1 MRTAPAETPTAPR
14 VSTSRPRRMCDYTA
28 DVRRSIPEQDH
39 TSDRAPAPA
48 QAFTFTPIGVV
59 RSPYTERFGTPRQP
73 TITAQVKEDRALPG
87 TIELAPEFAPGLEGL
102 AEFERIW
109 CLFVFHLNSG
119 YGLKV
124 RSPRTPDRPIGL
136 FATRA
141 PHRPC
146 SVGLSCLKVTGVE
159 ATRIH
164 VLGLDILDG
173 TPVLDIKPYVP
184 YADAFPDARAGWL
197 EGRVPDEPDRFR
209 PR

>member
-1 MRTAPAETPTAPR
+1 M
-14 VSTSRPRRMCDYTA
+14 
-28 DVRRSIPEQDH
+28 RRSIPEQDH
-39 TSDRAPAPA
+39 TSGRDPAA
-48 QAFTFTPIGVV
+48 TFTFSPIGVV

-73 TITAQVKEDRALPG
+73 TITTQVKEDRALPG
-87 TIELAPEFAPGLEGL
+87 RIELLPEFAPGLADL

-109 CLFVFHLNSG
+109 CLFVFHLNHG

-124 RSPRTPDRPIGL
+124 RSPRDPGRAVGL
-136 FATRA
+136 FSTRA

-146 SVGLSCLKVTGVE
+146 SIGLSCLRVTAVTE
-159 ATRIH
+159 REVH

-184 YADAFPDARAGWL
+184 YADAFPEARAGWL
-197 EGRVPDEPDRFR
+197 EGRVPDEPDAFR

>member
-1 MRTAPAETPTAPR
+1 M
-14 VSTSRPRRMCDYTA
+14 
-28 DVRRSIPEQDH
+28 RRSIPEQDH
-39 TSDRAPAPA
+39 TAAHAEAVGGS
-48 QAFTFTPIGVV
+48 FTFAPIGVV

-73 TITAQVKEDRALPG
+73 TVVTQVKEDRALPG
-87 TIELAPEFAPGLEGL
+87 RIELLPEFAPGLAGL
-102 AEFERIW
+102 ADFERIW
-109 CLFVFHLNSG
+109 CVFVFHLNRG
-119 YGLKV
+119 YGLTV
-124 RSPRTPDRPIGL
+124 RSPRDPAGTRGL

-146 SVGLSCLKVTGVE
+146 SLGLSCLRVTSIEGPVV
-159 ATRIH
+159 H

-197 EGRVPDEPDRFR
+197 EGRVQDEPDAYK

>member
-1 MRTAPAETPTAPR
+1 MQRT
-14 VSTSRPRRMCDYTA
+14 
-28 DVRRSIPEQDH
+28 IPEQDH
-39 TSDRAPAPA
+39 TRERLEAATRSYAL
-48 QAFTFTPIGVV
+48 TPIGVV

-73 TITAQVKEDRALPG
+73 TVTTQVKEDRALPG
-87 TIELAPEFAPGLEGL
+87 RIELHPEYAAGLRGLEG
-102 AEFERIW
+102 FERIW
-109 CLFVFHLNSG
+109 CIFLFHLNQG
-119 YGLKV
+119 FGLEV
-124 RSPRTPDRPIGL
+124 RSPRDPTRPLGL

-146 SVGLSCLKVTGVE
+146 PLGLSCLRVTRVE
-159 ATRIH
+159 GAAIE

-197 EGRVPDEPDRFR
+197 EGLVPDEPDAFR

>member
-1 MRTAPAETPTAPR
+1 M
-14 VSTSRPRRMCDYTA
+14 
-28 DVRRSIPEQDH
+28 RRSVPEQDH
-39 TSDRAPAPA
+39 TSGRAGDPGGGYL
-48 QAFTFTPIGVV
+48 FTPIGVV

-73 TITAQVKEDRALPG
+73 TVTAQVKEDRALPG
-87 TIELAPEFAPGLEGL
+87 SIELLPQFAAGLDGL
-102 AEFERIW
+102 AAFERIW
-109 CLFVFHLNSG
+109 CLFVFHLNQG

-124 RSPRTPDRPIGL
+124 RSPRDPEHPVGL

-146 SVGLSCLKVTGVE
+146 SIGLSCLRVTGVE
-159 ATRIH
+159 DNLVH

-197 EGRVPDEPDRFR
+197 EGRVPDEPDRYR

>member
-1 MRTAPAETPTAPR
+1 M
-14 VSTSRPRRMCDYTA
+14 
-28 DVRRSIPEQDH
+28 RRSIPEQDH
-39 TSDRAPAPA
+39 TRDRAGEPGGAYC
-48 QAFTFTPIGVV
+48 FTPIGVV

-73 TITAQVKEDRALPG
+73 TITTQVKEDRALPG
-87 TIELAPEFAPGLEGL
+87 SIELDPAFAPGLAGL
-102 AEFERIW
+102 AAFERIW
-109 CLFVFHLNSG
+109 CVFVFHLNQG
-119 YGLKV
+119 FGLTV
-124 RSPRTPDRPIGL
+124 RSPRDPDHPVGL

-146 SVGLSCLKVTGVE
+146 SIGLSCLRVTAVE
-159 ATRIH
+159 ASAIH

-197 EGRVPDEPDRFR
+197 DGRVPDEPDRFR

>member
-1 MRTAPAETPTAPR
+1 M
-14 VSTSRPRRMCDYTA
+14 
-28 DVRRSIPEQDH
+28 RRSIPEQDH
-39 TSDRAPAPA
+39 TTGRDERAS
-48 QAFTFTPIGVV
+48 FTFAPIGVV

-73 TITAQVKEDRALPG
+73 TITTQVKEDRALPG
-87 TIELAPEFAPGLEGL
+87 RIELWPEFAAGLAEL

-109 CLFVFHLNSG
+109 CLFVFHLNQG

-124 RSPRTPDRPIGL
+124 RSPRDPSRAVGL
-136 FATRA
+136 FSTRA

-146 SVGLSCLKVTGVE
+146 PIGLSCLRVTAVE
-159 ATRIH
+159 ANQIH

-184 YADAFPDARAGWL
+184 YADAFPEARAGWL
-197 EGRVPDEPDRFR
+197 EGRVQDEPDAFR